1 MSNRLYERDF
11 HEWLGE
17 QARLLRAGEVA
28 TLDLEN
34 LAEEIESV
42 GRSERRELFSRI
54 EVLLTHLLKWQIQFE
69 YRCPS
74 WRGTIRE
81 QRRRIEAVL
90 EDSPSLR
97 RQVDTAIARGYP
109 IAKDKAIEET
119 GLLQDCFPT
128 ACPYSARQLLDQA
141 FLPG

>member
-1 MSNRLYERDF
+1 M
-11 HEWLGE
+11 
-17 QARLLRAGEVA
+17 
-28 TLDLEN
+28 
-34 LAEEIESV
+34 
-42 GRSERRELFSRI
+42 GRSKRRELFSRI
-54 EVLLTHLLKWQIQFE
+54 ELLLTHLLKRQIQFE

-97 RQVDTAIARGYP
+97 RQVETAITRAYP
-109 IAKDKAIEET
+109 VAKDNAVEET
-119 GLLQDCFPT
+119 GPLQDCFPP
-128 ACPYSARQLLDQA
+128 ACPYSAGQLLDEA